1 MCSPRPPHKHMP
13 KLYFASDHAG
23 FTLKDALIAYARH
36 RGYEVEDMG
45 ASVLDQD
52 DDYPDFVTPCAKR
65 VVEEGTH
72 AIGIVIGASGQGE
85 AMCANR
91 VPGIRAAVFYG
102 EPAHEQTDASGES
115 LTMIASVREHNDAN
129 VLALGARFVSLDTA
143 RVALQKF
150 IDTPFSGAERHVR
163 RLGKF

>member
-1 MCSPRPPHKHMP
+1 MP

-23 FTLKDALIAYARH
+23 FELKEALVDYARH
-36 RGYEVEDMG
+36 RGYEVEDSG
-45 ASVLDQD
+45 AQGLDQD

-65 VVEEGTH
+65 VAEENARGGSAAAH
-72 AIGIVIGASGQGE
+72 AFGIIIGASGQGE

-91 VPGIRAAVFYG
+91 VLGVRAAVFYG

-150 IDTPFSGAERHVR
+150 IDTPFSRAERHVR